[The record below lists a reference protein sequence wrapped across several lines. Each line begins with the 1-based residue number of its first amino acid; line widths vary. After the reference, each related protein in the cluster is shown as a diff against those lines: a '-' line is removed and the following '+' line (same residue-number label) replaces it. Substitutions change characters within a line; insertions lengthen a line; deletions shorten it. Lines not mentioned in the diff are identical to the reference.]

1 MNTKRTIWGN
11 LDKKEGFMRENRLN
25 LTTTPNNLLSS
36 EKGIWPSDE
45 NLVEKAEKIM
55 FDYNQATGSY
65 ICIYD
70 NTFRQ
75 MFPGRCS
82 TEYSPEKKICAYCK
96 ENCCHEMHIN
106 AIKEASKKGGCH
118 VYQCWLGL
126 LFWTSPIYTE
136 GNFSGAIR
144 GSGFL
149 AEKQKAVDIFSN
161 SNDTFV
167 MCNSEIPNEEF
178 KERVTSL
185 PEADGEKVQSL
196 AEMMQLCA
204 ESLSSGS
211 EEYHETIKRRTQQQ
225 ETITKIVNELKQ
237 QYPDN
242 AEKLGYPL
250 EKEKTLLSSL
260 RKGEGAEARKTLN
273 ELLAML
279 FFTNPGQFKHV
290 QLRGIE
296 LVVLISRVEISP
308 VQSGSLSM
316 EINSQNLR
324 MVQEAKTAEE
334 LTDILHN
341 IIDRVSGTISSFM
354 GIPHAAAL
362 RKAENF
368 IMENFTR
375 KISLKEISAVAGL
388 SPPYFST
395 IFKEEMGENLSKYL
409 NRLRVEK
416 ASRLLLETDM
426 SLSEIAACCCF
437 EDQSWFSKIFKAYT
451 GISPGKYRNQGG
463 GMIRSIGD
471 NNLSEGL
478 RKTLKS

>member
-1 MNTKRTIWGN
+1 MIMAEQLINKQ
-11 LDKKEGFMRENRLN
+11 DKL
-25 LTTTPNNLLSS
+25 
-36 EKGIWPSDE
+36 I
-45 NLVEKAEKIM
+45 EKAQRIM
-55 FDYNQATGSY
+55 TDYNHATGSC
-65 ICIYD
+65 ICLYD
-70 NTFRQ
+70 SAYRPQ
-75 MFPGRCS
+75 QLGSIGMEC
-82 TEYSPEKKICAYCK
+82 SPEVKICQYCK
-96 ENCCHEMHIN
+96 KNPCSEMHTN
-106 AIKEASKKGGCH
+106 AIKEASRKGGFYIYHCP
-118 VYQCWLGL
+118 LGL

-136 GNFSGAIR
+136 GTFSGAIR

-149 AEKQKAVDIFSN
+149 TENKKPIDILLN
-161 SNDTFV
+161 ANDTFV

-178 KERVTSL
+178 KERVKSL
-185 PEADGEKVQSL
+185 PQADGEKTQSL

-211 EEYHETIKRRTQQQ
+211 EEYHEMINRRALQQ
-225 ETITKIVNELKQ
+225 ERISKIIEELKLSSA
-237 QYPDN
+237 N

-250 EKEKTLLSSL
+250 EKEKTLLSAL
-260 RKGEGAEARKTLN
+260 RKGEGADAKKILD
-273 ELLAML
+273 ELLAIL
-279 FFTNPGQFKHV
+279 FFTNPGQFKYV
-290 QLRGIE
+290 QLRIIE

-308 VQSGSLSM
+308 VQSGNISM

-324 MVQEAKTAEE
+324 LVQEAKTIEE
-334 LTDILHN
+334 LTDFLHN
-341 IIDRVSGTISSFM
+341 IVDRVSGTISSFK

-375 KISLKEISAVAGL
+375 KISLREISAVAGL

-416 ASRLLLETDM
+416 ASRLLLDTEM

-463 GMIRSIGD
+463 GIIRKID
-471 NNLSEGL
+471 DKNLSESFKKL
-478 RKTLKS
+478 NK

>member
-1 MNTKRTIWGN
+1 MSRNK
-11 LDKKEGFMRENRLN
+11 
-25 LTTTPNNLLSS
+25 
-36 EKGIWPSDE
+36 E
-45 NLVEKAEKIM
+45 NLSEQIIMKNQAGSASKTANANFFDKASKVM
-55 FDYNQATGSY
+55 LDYNQATGSC

-70 NTFRQ
+70 SAYKPQ
-75 MFPGRCS
+75 FPGKCGV
-82 TEYSPEKKICAYCK
+82 ECSPENNICPHCSKRNSGDTYP
-96 ENCCHEMHIN
+96 CHELHLN
-106 AIKEASKKGGCH
+106 AIKEAARKGNSH
-118 VYQCWLGL
+118 IYQCGLGL

-136 GNFSGAIR
+136 GVFSGAIR

-149 AEKQKAVDIFSN
+149 TENKKPVDFFLN
-161 SNDTFV
+161 ANDTFV
-167 MCNSEIPNEEF
+167 MCNDEISNEEL
-178 KERVTSL
+178 KERINSM

-211 EEYHETIKRRTQQQ
+211 EDHHETIRRRAQQQ
-225 ETITKIVNELKQ
+225 EAISKIIAELKQ
-237 QYPDN
+237 QN
-242 AEKLGYPL
+242 SANSEKIGYPL
-250 EKEKTLLSSL
+250 EKEKTLMSAL
-260 RKGEGAEARKTLN
+260 RKGESAEAKKTLN
-273 ELLAML
+273 ELLALL
-279 FFTNPGQFKHV
+279 FFTNPGQFKYV
-290 QLRGIE
+290 QLRVIE

-308 VQSGSLSM
+308 AKSGDLSM

-324 MVQEAKTAEE
+324 MVQEAKTIEE

-341 IIDRVSGTISSFM
+341 IVDRVSGTISSFR

-368 IMENFTR
+368 IMENFTK
-375 KISLKEISAVAGL
+375 KISLKEISDVAGL

-416 ASRLLLETDM
+416 ASRLLLETEM

-463 GMIRSIGD
+463 GIVRNISE
-471 NNLSEGL
+471 NNLSEGF
-478 RKTLKS
+478 RKAIK

>member
-1 MNTKRTIWGN
+1 MSNYKVN
-11 LDKKEGFMRENRLN
+11 LSANGSNVRMM
-25 LTTTPNNLLSS
+25 
-36 EKGIWPSDE
+36 
-45 NLVEKAEKIM
+45 EKAARIM
-55 FDYNQATGSY
+55 IDYNQATGSC
-65 ICIYD
+65 ICLYD
-70 NTFRQ
+70 SSYTPH
-75 MFPGRCS
+75 FPAGKYGEEC
-82 TEYSPEKKICAYCK
+82 SPEKKICRYCRK
-96 ENCCHEMHIN
+96 FSINGKTLEPFPCHEMHIN
-106 AIKEASKKGGCH
+106 AIKEASGKGGWH
-118 VYQCWLGL
+118 VYNCSLGL
-126 LFWTSPIYTE
+126 LFWTSPIYTD
-136 GNFSGAIR
+136 GTFSGAVR
-144 GSGFL
+144 GSGFSR
-149 AEKQKAVDIFSN
+149 EGQKGVDILAN
-161 SNDTFV
+161 SDDTFV
-167 MCNSEIPNEEF
+167 MCNNEIPKEEF
-178 KERVTSL
+178 KERVNSF
-185 PEADGEKVQSL
+185 PGADEEKAQSL

-211 EEYHETIKRRTQQQ
+211 EDYHETVKRRAQQQ
-225 ETITKIVNELKQ
+225 ETISKIIDELKRQ
-237 QYPDN
+237 HPTN

-250 EKEKTLLSSL
+250 EKEKTLMSAL
-260 RKGEGAEARKTLN
+260 RKGESAEAKKTLN

-279 FFTNPGQFKHV
+279 FFTNPGQFKYV
-290 QLRGIE
+290 QLRVIE
-296 LVVLISRVEISP
+296 LVVLISRVEVSP
-308 VQSGSLSM
+308 AKSGNLSM

-324 MVQEAKTAEE
+324 MVQEAKSVEE

-341 IIDRVSGTISSFM
+341 IIDRVSGTISSFR

-395 IFKEEMGENLSKYL
+395 IFKDEMGENLSKYL

-426 SLSEIAACCCF
+426 SLAEIAACCCF

-463 GMIRSIGD
+463 GLIRNISD

-478 RKTLKS
+478 REEAK

>member
-1 MNTKRTIWGN
+1 MC
-11 LDKKEGFMRENRLN
+11 EN
-25 LTTTPNNLLSS
+25 
-36 EKGIWPSDE
+36 E
-45 NLVEKAEKIM
+45 NLKELNENLYEKAVKIM
-55 FDYNQATGSY
+55 SDYKQVTGSC

-70 NTFRQ
+70 NVYKPQ
-75 MFPGRCS
+75 FPGKCGM
-82 TEYSPEKKICAYCK
+82 ECAPEKKICPYCVK
-96 ENCCHEMHIN
+96 YCSEKDKNDYPCHEMHIN
-106 AIKEASKKGGCH
+106 AIKEASKTGNCY
-118 VYQCWLGL
+118 VYQCDSGL
-126 LFWTSPIYTE
+126 LYWTSPIYTD
-136 GNFSGAIR
+136 GIFSGAVR

-149 AEKQKAVDIFSN
+149 REKQKTVDFFSKG
-161 SNDTFV
+161 NDTFV
-167 MCNSEIPNEEF
+167 MCNSEITNGEL
-178 KERVTSL
+178 KERVNSL
-185 PEADGEKVQSL
+185 PEADTDKVQSL

-211 EEYHETIKRRTQQQ
+211 EDYHETIRRRTQQQ
-225 ETITKIVNELKQ
+225 ETISKMIEELKKQ
-237 QYPDN
+237 HPKNVD
-242 AEKLGYPL
+242 KLGYPL
-250 EKEKTLLSSL
+250 EMEKMLLSSL
-260 RKGEGAEARKTLN
+260 RKGEINEAKKTLN

-279 FFTNPGQFKHV
+279 IFTNPGQFKYV
-290 QLRGIE
+290 QLRVIE
-296 LVVLISRVEISP
+296 LVVLISRVEVSP
-308 VQSGSLSM
+308 AKSGNLSM

-324 MVQEAKTAEE
+324 MVQEAKSIDE

-341 IIDRVSGTISSFM
+341 IVDRVSGIISSFR

-416 ASRLLLETDM
+416 ASRYLLETDM

-463 GMIRSIGD
+463 GMVRNIGD
-471 NNLSEGL
+471 NNLSEGF
-478 RKTLKS
+478 KKAK

>member
-1 MNTKRTIWGN
+1 MTETRTKSNSRQNIE
-11 LDKKEGFMRENRLN
+11 LELQ
-25 LTTTPNNLLSS
+25 
-36 EKGIWPSDE
+36 
-45 NLVEKAEKIM
+45 EKAEKILL
-55 FDYNQATGSY
+55 DYKQATGSC

-70 NTFRQ
+70 NAYKPK
-75 MFPGRCS
+75 FPGRCG
-82 TEYSPEKKICAYCK
+82 TECGPEKKICQYCK
-96 ENCCHEMHIN
+96 NFDKQTPFPCHDLHTN
-106 AIKEASKKGGCH
+106 AIKEANKKGGSH
-118 VYQCWLGL
+118 IYQCDTGL

-136 GNFSGAIR
+136 GAFSGAVR

-149 AEKQKAVDIFSN
+149 SEKQKTIDIFLN
-161 SNDTFV
+161 ANDTCV
-167 MCNSEIPNEEF
+167 MCNDEIPKEEL
-178 KERVTSL
+178 KERINSL

-211 EEYHETIKRRTQQQ
+211 EDYHEIIRRRAEQQ
-225 ETITKIVNELKQ
+225 EAIAKITAELKS
-237 QYPDN
+237 QYGEN
-242 AEKLGYPL
+242 SEKPGYPL
-250 EKEKTLLSSL
+250 EKEKTLMSLL
-260 RKGEGAEARKTLN
+260 RKGDSSEAKKTLN

-279 FFTNPGQFKHV
+279 FFSNSGQFKYI
-290 QLRGIE
+290 QLRVTE

-308 VQSGSLSM
+308 TKSGNLLM
-316 EINSQNLR
+316 EINSQNLKA
-324 MVQEAKTAEE
+324 VQEAKTIEE
-334 LTDILHN
+334 LTDILHI
-341 IIDRVSGTISSFM
+341 IIDRVSGAISSFK

-368 IMENFTR
+368 ILENYTR

-463 GMIRSIGD
+463 GTVRNIGD
-471 NNLSEGL
+471 NNLS
-478 RKTLKS
+478 KDFAKLK

>member
-1 MNTKRTIWGN
+1 M
-11 LDKKEGFMRENRLN
+11 KENKGFAQNRS
-25 LTTTPNNLLSS
+25 LS
-36 EKGIWPSDE
+36 EQAGIWSTNED
-45 NLVEKAEKIM
+45 LMEKAEKIM
-55 FDYNQATGSY
+55 FDYNQATGSN
-65 ICIYD
+65 ICLCDSSLKPQFPSRCDSD
-70 NTFRQ
+70 N
-75 MFPGRCS
+75 
-82 TEYSPEKKICAYCK
+82 SPEKKICPFCK
-96 ENCCHEMHIN
+96 KGNMQGSTPCHDMHTNAIREAGRKGCCHIYNCYM
-106 AIKEASKKGGCH
+106 
-118 VYQCWLGL
+118 GL

-136 GNFSGAIR
+136 GAFSGAIR

-149 AEKQKAVDIFSN
+149 TEKQKTVDIFLN
-161 SNDTFV
+161 ANDTFV

-178 KERVTSL
+178 KERIISL

-196 AEMMQLCA
+196 GEMMQLCA

-211 EEYHETIKRRTQQQ
+211 EDYHETIKRRAQQQ
-225 ETITKIVNELKQ
+225 ETISKMIEDLKQ
-237 QYPDN
+237 QYPNPDKPD
-242 AEKLGYPL
+242 KLGYPL
-250 EKEKTLLSSL
+250 EKEKTLLNSL
-260 RKGEGAEARKTLN
+260 RKGEGFEAKKTLN

-279 FFTNPGQFKHV
+279 FFTNPGQFKYV
-290 QLRGIE
+290 QLRVIE
-296 LVVLISRVEISP
+296 LVVLISRVEVSP
-308 VQSGSLSM
+308 VQSGNLSM

-324 MVQEAKTAEE
+324 LVQEAKTIEE

-341 IIDRVSGTISSFM
+341 IVDRVSGTISSFR

-416 ASRLLLETDM
+416 ASRLLLDTEM
-426 SLSEIAACCCF
+426 SLSEIASCCCF

-463 GMIRSIGD
+463 GIIRNIGD
-471 NNLSEGL
+471 NNLSEDL
-478 RKTLKS
+478 RKTAK

>member
-1 MNTKRTIWGN
+1 MEQEVN
-11 LDKKEGFMRENRLN
+11 LK
-25 LTTTPNNLLSS
+25 
-36 EKGIWPSDE
+36 
-45 NLVEKAEKIM
+45 EKAAKIM
-55 FDYNQATGSY
+55 FDYNQATGSC

-70 NTFRQ
+70 SAFKPD
-75 MFPGRCS
+75 FPDRCG
-82 TEYSPEKKICAYCK
+82 TENSPEMKICPYCK
-96 ENCCHEMHIN
+96 NNRQGSNLQDKYPCHEMHIN
-106 AIKEASKKGGCH
+106 AVKEANKKGGCH
-118 VYQCWLGL
+118 IYKCNTGL
-126 LFWTSPIYTE
+126 LFWTSPVYIK
-136 GNFSGAIR
+136 GNFAGAIR

-149 AEKQKAVDIFSN
+149 TEKQKTVDIFSN
-161 SNDTFV
+161 ANDNFV
-167 MCNSEIPNEEF
+167 MCNSEISNEEF

-185 PEADGEKVQSL
+185 PEADGDKVQSM

-204 ESLSSGS
+204 ESLSTGS

-225 ETITKIVNELKQ
+225 ETITKIIEELKQ
-237 QYPDN
+237 QYPENTD
-242 AEKLGYPL
+242 KLGYPL
-250 EKEKTLLSSL
+250 EKEKVLLSAL
-260 RKGEGAEARKTLN
+260 RKGDPAEAKKTLD
-273 ELLAML
+273 ELLAVL
-279 FFTNPGQFKHV
+279 FFTNPGQIKYV
-290 QLRGIE
+290 QLRAIE
-296 LVVLISRVEISP
+296 IVVLISRVEISP
-308 VQSGSLSM
+308 TQSGNLSM
-316 EINSQNLR
+316 EVNSQNLKL
-324 MVQEAKTAEE
+324 VQEAKSIEE

-341 IIDRVSGTISSFM
+341 IVDRVSGNISSFK

-416 ASRLLLETDM
+416 ASRLLLDTEM

-463 GMIRSIGD
+463 GTIRNVGD
-471 NNLSEGL
+471 SNLSEGF
-478 RKTLKS
+478 KKK

>member
-1 MNTKRTIWGN
+1 M
-11 LDKKEGFMRENRLN
+11 KENSENF
-25 LTTTPNNLLSS
+25 
-36 EKGIWPSDE
+36 I
-45 NLVEKAEKIM
+45 EKATRIM
-55 FDYNQATGSY
+55 ADYNQATGSS

-70 NTFRQ
+70 SGYKPL
-75 MFPGRCS
+75 FPGRCGA
-82 TEYSPEKKICAYCK
+82 EYSPDKKICLYCQK
-96 ENCCHEMHIN
+96 RNNQEAFPCQEMHIN
-106 AIKEASKKGGCH
+106 AIKEASRKGGCY
-118 VYQCWLGL
+118 VYKCRLGL
-126 LFWTSPIYTE
+126 IFWTSPVYTE
-136 GNFSGAIR
+136 GAFSGAIR

-149 AEKQKAVDIFSN
+149 TEKQKTIDIFFN
-161 SNDTFV
+161 ANDTFV
-167 MCNSEIPNEEF
+167 MCNSEISNDEF
-178 KERVTSL
+178 KERVNSL

-211 EEYHETIKRRTQQQ
+211 EDYHETIKRRTQQQ
-225 ETITKIVNELKQ
+225 ETISKIVDELKQ
-237 QYPDN
+237 QYPAN
-242 AEKLGYPL
+242 SEKPEKLGYPL
-250 EKEKTLLSSL
+250 EKEKTLLGSL
-260 RKGEGAEARKTLN
+260 RKGEGAEAKKTLN
-273 ELLAML
+273 ELLAIL
-279 FFTNPGQFKHV
+279 FFTNPGQFKFV
-290 QLRGIE
+290 QLRVIE

-308 VQSGSLSM
+308 IQSGTLSM

-324 MVQEAKTAEE
+324 LVQEAKTIEE
-334 LTDILHN
+334 LTDIIHG
-341 IIDRVSGTISSFM
+341 IVDRVSGTISSFK

-416 ASRLLLETDM
+416 ASRLLVDTEM

-463 GMIRSIGD
+463 GLIRSIGD
-471 NNLSEGL
+471 SNLSESF
-478 RKTLKS
+478 RETME

>member
-1 MNTKRTIWGN
+1 MSEQLFNSQ
-11 LDKKEGFMRENRLN
+11 DKL
-25 LTTTPNNLLSS
+25 
-36 EKGIWPSDE
+36 I
-45 NLVEKAEKIM
+45 EKAQRIM
-55 FDYNQATGSY
+55 TDYNHATGSS
-65 ICIYD
+65 ICLYD
-70 NTFRQ
+70 SAYKPRQ
-75 MFPGRCS
+75 LGNIGMDCN
-82 TEYSPEKKICAYCK
+82 PETKICQYCK
-96 ENCCHEMHIN
+96 KNPCNEMHIN
-106 AIKEASKKGGCH
+106 AIKEASKKGGFQIYHCP
-118 VYQCWLGL
+118 LGL

-136 GNFSGAIR
+136 GTFSGAIR

-149 AEKQKAVDIFSN
+149 TENKKPIDILLN
-161 SNDTFV
+161 ANDTFV

-178 KERVTSL
+178 KERVSSL
-185 PEADGEKVQSL
+185 PQADGEKTQSL

-211 EEYHETIKRRTQQQ
+211 EEYHDMIKRRAQQQ
-225 ETITKIVNELKQ
+225 ETISKIIEELKQ
-237 QYPDN
+237 SPAN

-250 EKEKTLLSSL
+250 EKEKTLLSAL
-260 RKGEGAEARKTLN
+260 RKGEGADAKKTLN
-273 ELLAML
+273 ELLAIL
-279 FFTNPGQFKHV
+279 FFTNPGQFKYV
-290 QLRGIE
+290 QLRVIE

-308 VQSGSLSM
+308 VQSGNISM
-316 EINSQNLR
+316 EINSQNLKL
-324 MVQEAKTAEE
+324 VQEAKTIED
-334 LTDILHN
+334 LTDFLHN
-341 IIDRVSGTISSFM
+341 IVDRVSGTISSFK

-416 ASRLLLETDM
+416 ASRLLLETEM

-463 GMIRSIGD
+463 GTIRNIGD
-471 NNLSEGL
+471 KNLSESF
-478 RKTLKS
+478 RKSGE